1 MPDPLNLLV
10 RTNVGGRQW
19 AMTHAAAL
27 REQIAQ
33 AVNDVRETTPLAQ
46 SFTNFVTMNLVAN
59 AQLAAGGTAAMSFL
73 PDDVIDTAEIAGSNY
88 INVGTLLPFFKDA
101 LPEIAY
107 KLHKNGKTWVLDPV
121 AAGIGKTRTA
131 ILESFRTYPP
141 TIVRGNAS
149 EIIALDAMWGLAQHD
164 STVPGTRPAGVEA
177 VDEVDSAVDAAKRV
191 ARHLAKYSPVG
202 AGAVAVSGAV
212 DLVTDGERV
221 FRLPGGSAMMTKITG
236 AGCSLGGVTAT
247 YLAVAE
253 PLVAAI
259 SASLLYNRASEIA
272 EAKRPVPDLSKWR
285 CLTRFGTSPRKSPLP
300 KSSSTLPNPCMVFGI
315 SCRVRQL
322 RMWKIWTIA
331 GSHCRFSESLTEKG

>member
-1 MPDPLNLLV
+1 MGDDSY
-10 RTNVGGRQW
+10 
-19 AMTHAAAL
+19 AAAL

-73 PDDVIDTAEIAGSNY
+73 PDDVIDTA
-88 INVGTLLPFFKDA
+88 
-101 LPEIAY
+101 EIAY

-272 EAKRPVPDLSKWR
+272 EAK
-285 CLTRFGTSPRKSPLP
+285 
-300 KSSSTLPNPCMVFGI
+300 SSGP
-315 SCRVRQL
+315 
-322 RMWKIWTIA
+322 
-331 GSHCRFSESLTEKG
+331 GSFQVALLDALWNVTAEEVAASEIIID